1 METHELYGALV
12 ESSEDGIVAKDLAG
26 NVILWNPAAERLFG
40 YSAGEMI
47 GHSIR
52 RLLPDDR
59 QHEEDAILARI
70 RAGQKV
76 EQFFTKRLH
85 KSGRLIDVSVA
96 ISPIHDSNQQIAGAS
111 KNVRDATDIVDAQ
124 RQLEK
129 SARRFRMLADNISQF
144 AWIARPDGHVYWYNK
159 RWYDYT
165 GATPEDM
172 DGWGWQAIH
181 HPDHLERVTTRLRQC
196 FESGEEWEDIFP
208 LRGADGSYRWFLS
221 RAMPIRDEAGNI
233 TDWFGTNTDITE
245 QREQAE
251 QIRLLLGEVNH
262 RSKNMLATVQA
273 IARRTASA
281 DAAFIEQFEKRI
293 AGLSVN
299 QDILVRREWREVP
312 LDELVT
318 LQLRFL
324 GKTENQLEVKG
335 PELHLKP
342 RAAETIGMALHE
354 LATNSI
360 KYGAL
365 SVEDGRVGIGWAVDP
380 EGGFTMWWE
389 ESGGPPVSPPDRTGF
404 GTILIR
410 DIPRSLGADVTLDY
424 APGGVKWTLAC
435 DITLLE
441 AVHDQ
446 PVV

>member
-1 METHELYGALV
+1 METDEFYSALV
-12 ESSEDGIVAKDLAG
+12 ESSDDGIVAKDLSS
-26 NVILWNPAAERLFG
+26 NVILWNSAAERLFG
-40 YSAGEMI
+40 YTAEEMI
-47 GHSIR
+47 GESIR
-52 RLLPDDR
+52 RILPDDP
-59 QHEEDAILARI
+59 QHEEDAILERI

-76 EQFFTKRLH
+76 EQFFTRRLH
-85 KSGRLIDVSVA
+85 KSGRLIDVSVS
-96 ISPIHDSNQQIAGAS
+96 ISPILAATGQIAGAS
-111 KNVRDATDIVDAQ
+111 KTVRDATEIVEAQ
-124 RQLEK
+124 RRLE
-129 SARRFRMLADNISQF
+129 SSERRFRMLADNISQF
-144 AWIARPDGHVYWYNK
+144 AWIARRDGRIVWYNE

-165 GATPEDM
+165 GTSPEEM
-172 DGWGWQAIH
+172 EGWGWQAVH
-181 HPDHLERVTTRLRQC
+181 HPDHVERVAARLRRC
-196 FESGEEWEDIFP
+196 FETGEEWEDIFP
-208 LRGADGSYRWFLS
+208 LRGADGKYRWFLS

-273 IARRTASA
+273 IARRTAA
-281 DAAFIEQFEKRI
+281 GDATFIEQFERRI

-299 QDILVRREWREVP
+299 QDILVRREWSEVP

-318 LQLRFL
+318 LQMRFL
-324 GKTENQLEVKG
+324 GKTENQLKVQG

-342 RAAETIGMALHE
+342 RAAETIGMTLHE
-354 LATNSI
+354 LATNSL

-365 SVEDGRVGIGWAVDP
+365 SVEDGQVEIEWAIDSD
-380 EGGFTMWWE
+380 GGFTMRWE
-389 ESGGPPVSPPDRTGF
+389 ESGGPPVSPPGKTGF

-424 APGGVKWTLAC
+424 AHAGVKWMLVC
-435 DITLLE
+435 DIALLE
-441 AVHDQ
+441 AVPDQ